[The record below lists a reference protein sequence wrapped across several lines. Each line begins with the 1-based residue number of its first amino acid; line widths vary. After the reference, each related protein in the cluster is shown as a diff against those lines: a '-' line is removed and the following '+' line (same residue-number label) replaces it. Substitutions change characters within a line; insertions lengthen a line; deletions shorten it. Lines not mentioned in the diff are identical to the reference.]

1 MTTLTILKRSATQ
14 DAHLSQESAELGRPL
29 RRLMGVDWVLGLST
43 SITESSASPVWND
56 LANRFQELADTWR
69 EETKYISSTQEMV
82 LHPAYL
88 QIIGMG
94 RDALPFIF
102 AELRRQ
108 PDHWFWALWAITGGE
123 DPVPPEDKG
132 DLKAMTRHW
141 LQWAERRSMRGAF

>member
-1 MTTLTILKRSATQ
+1 MTNYTILVRSTDQ
-14 DAHLSQESAELGRPL
+14 DALLSQESEELGRPL
-29 RRLMGVDWVLGLST
+29 RRLLAVGWVLGVST
-43 SITESSASPVWND
+43 SITESSASSVWNE
-56 LANRFQELADTWR
+56 LASRFQELADTWR
-69 EETKYISSTQEMV
+69 EETKYYSSTQEMV
-82 LHPAYL
+82 LNPAYL

-94 RDALPFIF
+94 RDALPFIL

-141 LQWAERRSMRGAF
+141 LQWAERRSIRGAF